1 MSGSLT
7 SQPAPLLRVEGLC
20 QYFKTQDGRTV
31 HAVEA
36 LTFDI
41 KRGHTVG
48 LVGESGSGKT
58 TAGRAILRLLEPT
71 AGQVFFNGTDV
82 LSLPSKEM
90 KRYRQKMQIIFQ
102 DPFSSLNPR
111 MRVSQIIGEALNTAG
126 YPKGEAR
133 KARVEELLQR
143 VGLQAEHAD
152 RYPHEF
158 SGGQRQRIG
167 IARAIAVEP
176 DFIVADE
183 SVSALDVS
191 VQAQVLNLLG
201 ELQRSLGL
209 TLLFIAH
216 DLTVVEYLCDEVVV
230 MYLGRVMERGPCRE
244 VYARP
249 RHPYTQ
255 ALLSAA
261 PVPDPTRKKQRIVLR
276 GDIPS
281 PISPPSG
288 CVFRTRCPYATAL
301 CAADVPAEQHVSDEH
316 WVSCVRLHELN
327 LQEQGRHDNAYQ

>member
-1 MSGSLT
+1 MSEIT
-7 SQPAPLLRVEGLC
+7 AAQPAPLLQIAGLC

-31 HAVEA
+31 HAVED

-58 TAGRAILRLLEPT
+58 TAGRAILRLLEPSK
-71 AGQVFFNGTDV
+71 GKVFFDGTDV
-82 LSLPSKEM
+82 LSLSAKEM

-111 MRVSQIIGEALNTAG
+111 MRVSQIIGEALNTCG
-126 YPKGEAR
+126 FPKGDVR
-133 KARVEELLQR
+133 KKRIAELLHQ
-143 VGLQAEHAD
+143 VGLQPEHVD

-176 DFIVADE
+176 SFIVADE

-201 ELQRSLGL
+201 ELQKSLGL

-216 DLTVVEYLCDEVVV
+216 DLSVVEYLCDEVIV
-230 MYLGRVMERGPCRE
+230 MYLGRVMESGPCRE
-244 VYARP
+244 VYSNP

-261 PVPDPTRKKQRIVLR
+261 PVPDPTRKKQRIVLK

-288 CVFRTRCPYATAL
+288 CVFRTRCPSATSD
-301 CAADVPAEQHVSDEH
+301 CAKDVPAARQVSDGH
-316 WVSCVRLHELN
+316 WVSCIRLAELTH
-327 LQEQGRHDNAYQ
+327 QA

>member
-1 MSGSLT
+1 MSEILTTPSL
-7 SQPAPLLRVEGLC
+7 PLLRVEGLC
-20 QYFKTQDGRTV
+20 QYFKTPDGRTV
-31 HAVEA
+31 HAVES

-41 KRGHTVG
+41 KRGSTVG

-71 AGQVFFNGTDV
+71 SGKVFFDDTDV
-82 LSLPSKEM
+82 LALPPKAM

-111 MRVSQIIGEALNTAG
+111 MKVAQIIAEALNTCG
-126 YPKGEAR
+126 FPTGEAR
-133 KARVEELLQR
+133 KKRIEALLIQ
-143 VGLQAEHAD
+143 VGLQPEHAD

-201 ELQRSLGL
+201 ELQESLGL

-216 DLTVVEYLCDEVVV
+216 DLSVVEYLCDEVIV

-244 VYARP
+244 VYSRP

-261 PVPDPTRKKQRIVLR
+261 PIPDPTKKKQRIVLK

-288 CVFRTRCPYATAL
+288 CVFRTRCPSATDA
-301 CAADVPAEQHVSDEH
+301 CAQNIPQEQQVNDEH

-327 LQEQGRHDNAYQ
+327 HQG

>member
-1 MSGSLT
+1 MNRT
-7 SQPAPLLRVEGLC
+7 AAPPLLRVEGLC
-20 QYFKTQDGRTV
+20 QRFKTPDGKTV
-31 HAVEA
+31 HAVEE
-36 LTFDI
+36 LSFEI
-41 KRGHTVG
+41 SKGRTVG

-58 TAGRAILRLLEPT
+58 TAGRAILRLLEPS
-71 AGQVFFNGTDV
+71 AGQVFFDNTDV
-82 LSLPSKEM
+82 LKLSAREM

-111 MRVSQIIGEALNTAG
+111 MRVAEIIGEALNTCG
-126 YPKGEAR
+126 YPKGAAR
-133 KARVEELLQR
+133 RARIEELLLR

-176 DFIVADE
+176 EFIVADE

-201 ELQRSLGL
+201 ELQSSLGL

-216 DLTVVEYLCDEVVV
+216 DLSVVEYLCDEVIV
-230 MYLGRVMERGPCRE
+230 MYLGRVMERGPCHE
-244 VYARP
+244 VYQRP

-261 PVPDPTRKKQRIVLR
+261 PVPDPTQKRQRIVLK

-281 PISPPSG
+281 PINPPSG
-288 CVFRTRCPYATAL
+288 CVFRTRCPKAIAL
-301 CAADVPAEQHVSDEH
+301 CAQNIPQPQQVNLTESGPEAH
-316 WVSCVRLHELN
+316 WVSCIRVNELN
-327 LQEQGRHDNAYQ
+327 DQNTQ

>member
-1 MSGSLT
+1 MT
-7 SQPAPLLRVEGLC
+7 ANPPLLSIQGLS
-20 QYFKTQDGRTV
+20 QHFKTADGRTV
-31 HAVEA
+31 YAVEN

-41 KRGHTVG
+41 QRGRTVG

-71 AGQVFFNGTDV
+71 AGRVLFDGSDV
-82 LSLPSKEM
+82 LKLSHREM

-111 MRVSQIIGEALNTAG
+111 LRVSAIIGEALDACG
-126 YPKGEAR
+126 YPKGDAR
-133 KARVEELLQR
+133 HQRIAELLQR
-143 VGLQAEHAD
+143 VGLHPEHAS
-152 RYPHEF
+152 RFPHEF

-176 DFIVADE
+176 EFIVADE

-201 ELQRSLGL
+201 ELQQSLGL

-216 DLTVVEYLCDEVVV
+216 DLSVVEYLCDDVVV
-230 MYLGRVMERGPCRE
+230 MYLGRVMERGTCQQ
-244 VYARP
+244 VYNNP

-255 ALLSAA
+255 ALLSAI
-261 PVPDPTRKKQRIVLR
+261 PLPEPGRQKQRIVLK

-281 PISPPSG
+281 PISPPTG
-288 CVFRTRCPYATAL
+288 CVFRTRCAFATDQ
-301 CAADVPAEQHVSDEH
+301 CAQDVPPEQAAEDNTPAAPH
-316 WVSCVRLHELN
+316 WVSCIRASEIPTYSPV
-327 LQEQGRHDNAYQ
+327 

>member
-1 MSGSLT
+1 MMSEN
-7 SQPAPLLRVEGLC
+7 PPLLSIQGLS
-20 QYFKTQDGRTV
+20 QHFKTADGRTV
-31 HAVEA
+31 YALEK

-41 KRGHTVG
+41 PRGRTVG

-71 AGQVFFNGTDV
+71 AGRVLFDGNDV
-82 LSLPSKEM
+82 LTLSHREM

-111 MRVSQIIGEALNTAG
+111 LRVSAIIGEALDACG
-126 YPKGEAR
+126 FPKGDAR
-133 KARVEELLQR
+133 KQRVAELLER
-143 VGLQAEHAD
+143 VGLHPEHAH
-152 RYPHEF
+152 RFPHEF

-176 DFIVADE
+176 EFIVADE

-216 DLTVVEYLCDEVVV
+216 DLSVVEYLCDDVVV
-230 MYLGRVMERGPCRE
+230 MYLGRVMERGSCQQ
-244 VYARP
+244 VYRNP

-255 ALLSAA
+255 ALLSAI
-261 PVPDPTRKKQRIVLR
+261 PLPEPGRQKQRIVLK

-288 CVFRTRCPYATAL
+288 CVFRTRCAYATAQ
-301 CAADVPAEQHVSDEH
+301 CAQDIPPELAAEDHTPDAPH
-316 WVSCVRLHELN
+316 WVSCLRASEIPTFSP
-327 LQEQGRHDNAYQ
+327 E

>member
-1 MSGSLT
+1 MSDSFT

-31 HAVEA
+31 HAVES

-71 AGQVFFNGTDV
+71 AGQVFFNETDV

-301 CAADVPAEQHVSDEH
+301 CAAGVPAEQHVSDEH

-327 LQEQGRHDNAYQ
+327 LQEQGRHDNAHQ